1 MAGVYSCPSNRT
13 NLEWHLQGPQIP
25 NVTIVASV
33 NEQGIKRTTHSTQE
47 GPERARGWATTN
59 HPAYQ
64 RDERQ
69 IDTGCFKTSAIDN
82 RNRSGVV
89 VARGFRVNLAP
100 HSLPRSSL
108 PLFHSSFP
116 SCLPRITLSLSLFL
130 SLLSTP
136 TFHPF
141 PIIILS
147 LAFSRNVYDP
157 RLARPLVTIASHIRT
172 HADAFA
178 TPACSRSLSRSLIP
192 VSRVT
197 NREHSDT

>member
-1 MAGVYSCPSNRT
+1 MAGVYCCPSNRT

-33 NEQGIKRTTHSTQE
+33 NERGIKRTAQHTGGFGTC
-47 GPERARGWATTN
+47 ARGWATTN

-82 RNRSGVV
+82 RNRSGVA

-108 PLFHSSFP
+108 TLFCSF
-116 SCLPRITLSLSLFL
+116 SLFSTFLSLSLFFPFL
-130 SLLSTP
+130 LFIPSLAV
-136 TFHPF
+136 
-141 PIIILS
+141 ILS
-147 LAFSRNVYDP
+147 LAFSRHANLSCSRI
-157 RLARPLVTIASHIRT
+157 RLRHIHIRT
-172 HADAFA
+172 HADTFA

>member
-33 NEQGIKRTTHSTQE
+33 NERGIKRTAQHTGGSGTC
-47 GPERARGWATTN
+47 ARGWVITN
-59 HPAYQ
+59 HPVYQ

-82 RNRSGVV
+82 RNRSGVA

-108 PLFHSSFP
+108 TLFCSF
-116 SCLPRITLSLSLFL
+116 SLFL
-130 SLLSTP
+130 SFSPSLLFIPSLAA
-136 TFHPF
+136 
-141 PIIILS
+141 ILS
-147 LAFSRNVYDP
+147 LAFSRHANLSCSRI
-157 RLARPLVTIASHIRT
+157 RLRHIYIRT
-172 HADAFA
+172 HADTFA